1 LVAKINDMHQNCRVP
16 PFWANSTVFEPEE
29 NMGKKYV
36 VESDFDDLHGNADD
50 APDLELDLSDTDNP
64 IIQAALSGEDDN
76 WTPPEKDDEEDDQD
90 EASEDED
97 DDEDL
102 DDEDEDSDE
111 DSDDDED
118 EDDDE
123 SSEDDEDEDEDE
135 DTKYSKKVQ
144 KRIDRERE
152 ARRRDNE
159 ASERR
164 IAKMEKKLE
173 LRDARDEFAKE
184 EREANRK
191 LAKLKAKKVE
201 ALDEGTTTEV
211 VDIDEEILDIKA
223 DIKAKQIALKQQEDS
238 IDDTPDPAAVNNT
251 PAEGQKFL
259 EKYPQFHTN
268 KSFRDVVLLTDKS
281 VAARGLDKNSPE
293 YYEEMEKILQP
304 QFPKIVKRSTKV
316 TVKNRRKK
324 KRSAVGSTTKPGT
337 RRSTSKR
344 TRRGVIRL
352 TKQDQAN
359 MQIFGMD
366 PTNPAEAKAWAESK
380 GK

>member
-1 LVAKINDMHQNCRVP
+1 
-16 PFWANSTVFEPEE
+16 
-29 NMGKKYV
+29 MGKKYV